1 MRQTLLFALLLL
13 TAASGFAQRTKP
25 TPPKGNIDP
34 SQLSRRAQIPMVPAA
49 ENPFGVAAPN
59 YNKQTTLNMST
70 PGAVAVKV
78 TFDVDGLPVLFEGKA
93 KATAAEAALP
103 AGDRAL
109 AYVAALKPASIKN
122 PAQEFT
128 VQNVQT
134 DEQGNLHVRL
144 QQVYQNIPVYGSE
157 LIAHTQDGDFQR
169 LNGRYFPTPKLASVT
184 PVLDATAAIQKG
196 MTDFGAEKVKT
207 SWSAEELQL
216 IGGTQHKT
224 ELVVYVGKGSSNGG
238 QLAWRVESHPN
249 MLRRVV
255 YFIDAQSGTVIN
267 HYDYTCEIDGG
278 RIGAAG
284 HTHTALTEDAPEVPE
299 APAVFIGPVTAT
311 GLDLLDISRT
321 FGAYQISG
329 GQVLLEDASKAMFN
343 QLESSMP
350 NDPVGAIV
358 TLDALNTSPE
368 NQTGFNYDFVS
379 SSSTTFNNKTAVSG
393 HWNSNK
399 SYDYYK
405 STFNRNSIDGVGGNI
420 VAFVNVADGDGSS
433 MENAYW
439 NGEAMFY
446 GNGGSAFKKLARGLD
461 VGGHEMTHG
470 VVEKTANLE
479 YQDESG
485 ALNESFADIF
495 GAMIDR
501 DDWKIGEDVMQTGV
515 SPSGA
520 LRDLADPHNGAS
532 NISSPW
538 WQPKHVNEK
547 FIGSDDNGGVHINS
561 GIPNYAFYLF
571 ANNAAVGKDKAEQ
584 VYYKAL
590 RDYLVK
596 SSKFVD
602 CRIAVLQAA
611 TDLYGASVANAAAAA
626 FDAVGITGS
635 TPGGNYLGQLSPNP
649 GVELMLVCSDDGQ
662 FLNLA
667 AANGQVLGTIYS
679 DGVGSRPSIT
689 DNGKQIVFV
698 NGAGDI
704 ITVDLQYSGMTIF
717 PTVNPPFS
725 GSPVW
730 RNVAISKD
738 GRFIAGITNTQD
750 NRVYFWDLS
759 DPFQFDPVT
768 YFLYNPTYS
777 QDPTTT
783 GEVKYADV
791 LEFDYSGTNLMYDA
805 FNELTNSQGQD
816 ISYWDIGFLQF
827 WENGTFAAGQ
837 TPFISKLFGGLPENT
852 NVGDPVF
859 AKNSPFIIA
868 FDVFDVY
875 ANTYDIFGANTETG
889 DNFPI
894 VTESTG
900 LGWPTF
906 NKSDN
911 KISFEAPGATG
922 YTIYTQGLKPS
933 KIEPQGGSTL
943 FVDSHYWGVWFAN
956 GSRSLAVGTDEATS
970 GFSTISASPNPTTDL
985 TRISLHADTR
995 AEALVQVTNL
1005 LGATVLSRTVQLEAG
1020 QNSFDLDLNQMP
1032 AGTYVVRVFAGKD
1045 GAAIKVVKN

>member
-49 ENPFGVAAPN
+49 ENPFGVVAPN
-59 YNKQTTLNMST
+59 YKKQTTLNMST
-70 PGAVAVKV
+70 PGAPAVKV
-78 TFDVDGLPVLFEGKA
+78 TFDMDGLPVLFEGKA
-93 KATAAEAALP
+93 KTTAAEAALP

-109 AYVAALKPASIKN
+109 AYIAALKPSAIKD

-128 VQNVQT
+128 VQHVQT

-144 QQVYQNIPVYGSE
+144 QQVFQQIPVYGAE
-157 LIAHTQDGDFQR
+157 MIAHTQDGEFQR
-169 LNGRYFPTPKLASVT
+169 LNGRYFPTPKLTSVT
-184 PVLDATAAIQKG
+184 PALDATAAIQR
-196 MTDFGAEKVKT
+196 MATNFGTEKVKINWT
-207 SWSAEELQL
+207 ADELKR

-224 ELVVYVGKGSSNGG
+224 ELVVYAGKGSSNGG

-255 YFIDAQSGTVIN
+255 YFIDAQSGAVIH

-284 HTHTALTEDAPEVPE
+284 HQHTVVTEETLDVPAPPS
-299 APAVFIGPVTAT
+299 VFIGPVTAT
-311 GLDLLDISRT
+311 GLDLLDVSRT
-321 FGAYQISG
+321 FGAYEVSANEI
-329 GQVLLEDASKAMFN
+329 LLEDASKAMFN
-343 QLESSMP
+343 QMASSMP
-350 NDPVGAIV
+350 NDPVGAII
-358 TLDALNTSPE
+358 TFDAVNTSPE
-368 NQTGFNYDFVS
+368 NSSGFNFGFVS
-379 SSSTTFNNKTAVSG
+379 SGSTTFNNKTAVSG
-393 HWNSNK
+393 HWNSGK
-399 SYDYYK
+399 SYDYFK
-405 STFNRNSIDGVGGNI
+405 NTFNRNSIDGVGGNI
-420 VAFVNVADGDGSS
+420 VAFVNVADGDGNS

-439 NGEAMFY
+439 NGEAIFY
-446 GNGGSAFKKLARGLD
+446 GNGGSALKRLARGLD

-501 DDWKIGEDVMQTGV
+501 DDWKIGEDVMQAGV
-515 SPSGA
+515 SPNDA
-520 LRDLADPHNGAS
+520 LRDLSDPHNGAS

-547 FIGSDDNGGVHINS
+547 YNGSDDNGGVHINS
-561 GIPNYAFYLF
+561 GIPNHAFYLF

-590 RDYLVK
+590 RDYMVK

-602 CRIAVLQAA
+602 CRIAVLKAA
-611 TDLYGASVANAAAAA
+611 TDLYGNAVANAAASA

-635 TPGGNYLGQLSPNP
+635 APGGNYLGQLNANP
-649 GVELMLVCSDDGQ
+649 GTELMLVCSDDGQ

-679 DGVGSRPSIT
+679 EGVGSRPSIT
-689 DNGKQIVFV
+689 DDGKQIVFV
-698 NGAGDI
+698 NSAGDI
-704 ITVDLQYSGMTIF
+704 ITVDLQYSGTTIF

-725 GSPVW
+725 GNPVW

-759 DPFQFDPVT
+759 DPFQVDPQT

-777 QDPTTT
+777 EDPTVTS
-783 GEVKYADV
+783 EVKYADV
-791 LEFDYSGTNLMYDA
+791 LEFDYSGANLMYDA
-805 FNELTNSQGQD
+805 FNKLSNAQGQD
-816 ISYWDIGFLQF
+816 ISYWDIGFLEF
-827 WENGTFAAGQ
+827 WKNGAFAAGQ
-837 TPFISKLFGGLPENT
+837 MPAIGKLFNGLPENT
-852 NVGDPVF
+852 NVADPVF
-859 AKNSPFIIA
+859 AKNSPFVIA

-875 ANTYDIFGANTETG
+875 ADTYQIFGANVETG
-889 DNFPI
+889 DNGPI
-894 VTESTG
+894 VTNTTG

-911 KISFEAPGATG
+911 TISFEAPGATG

-933 KIEPQGGSTL
+933 KIEPQGGSSV
-943 FVDSHYWGVWFAN
+943 FVDAHYWGVWFAN
-956 GSRSLAVGTDEATS
+956 GSRSLAVGTGEPTS
-970 GFSTISASPNPTTDL
+970 GFSTISASPNPISDL
-985 TRISLHADTR
+985 TQISLHADTR
-995 AEALVQVTNL
+995 TEALVQVTNL
-1005 LGATVLSRTVQLEAG
+1005 MGATVLSRTVQLEAG
-1020 QNSFDLDLNQMP
+1020 QNMFDLNLNQMP
-1032 AGTYVVRVFAGKD
+1032 VGTYVVRVFAGKD